1 MPVTLYVGNLPW
13 SLTEDELADVFISVG
28 PVHSARIIT
37 DRDTGRSRGFGFVDL
52 ADEDAV
58 RAIQTMDGFEL
69 KGRRL
74 IVNEARPRARR
85 F

>member
-13 SLTEDELADVFISVG
+13 SLTEDELIDAFSSVG
-28 PVHSARIIT
+28 PVQEVRIIT
-37 DRDTGRSRGFGFVDL
+37 DRETGRSRGFGFVDVD
-52 ADEDAV
+52 DEAAV
-58 RAIQTMDGFEL
+58 KVIQAMDGFEL